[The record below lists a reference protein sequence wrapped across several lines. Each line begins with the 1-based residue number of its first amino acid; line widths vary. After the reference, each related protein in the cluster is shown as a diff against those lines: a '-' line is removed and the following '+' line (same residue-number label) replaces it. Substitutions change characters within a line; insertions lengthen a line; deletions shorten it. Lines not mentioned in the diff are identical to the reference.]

1 MMKKYLLIF
10 ITILS
15 IFVLVGCVLKE
26 ENTIQMVASSNTS
39 FSYHL
44 LDDNIN
50 PKITYDKYSR
60 RDFEGGYDYMT
71 SDGSEIQRFTQID
84 KYGTNPV
91 MSYLRIS
98 HNGHMDHTLFG
109 IKLGSSTVVYKSDV
123 LGIDKTFSFV
133 DYLYTLGFKINYGK
147 QYINSRY
154 ESINDIHVYWVYLV
168 KDEVFINIATEVGE
182 NMPLVAFEI
191 GLNIDEV
198 NDKLKMEKE
207 GFEISIDE
215 GIEYL
220 YNQVIGLNKTYQ
232 SGYLIKLKV
241 KKNELELTPSLY
253 INDEFVKKFDS
264 SHSDLK
270 YNYEVVFF
278 MFNNAVKIDI
288 RYLE

>member
-1 MMKKYLLIF
+1 MRYSLI
-10 ITILS
+10 L
-15 IFVLVGCVLKE
+15 
-26 ENTIQMVASSNTS
+26 Q
-39 FSYHL
+39 
-44 LDDNIN
+44 
-50 PKITYDKYSR
+50 
-60 RDFEGGYDYMT
+60 
-71 SDGSEIQRFTQID
+71 Q
-84 KYGTNPV
+84 
-91 MSYLRIS
+91 
-98 HNGHMDHTLFG
+98 
-109 IKLGSSTVVYKSDV
+109 KSV
-123 LGIDKTFSFV
+123 RTCLWW
-133 DYLYTLGFKINYGK
+133 L
-147 QYINSRY
+147 
-154 ESINDIHVYWVYLV
+154 
-168 KDEVFINIATEVGE
+168 
-182 NMPLVAFEI
+182 FEI